1 MFRLFCHSQLPAP
14 TSLPDINY
22 LALFNLLQACS
33 TRRASSVLNFER
45 EAREYVDQ
53 LYLQTVTKACR
64 YLDLPK
70 SPSTGRYSNVFVAGH
85 GVGGLLMQTEQVTRT
100 ATGIIQLSSAKTFDG
115 DLFNDIA

>member
-1 MFRLFCHSQLPAP
+1 M
-14 TSLPDINY
+14 
-22 LALFNLLQACS
+22 
-33 TRRASSVLNFER
+33 
-45 EAREYVDQ
+45 
-53 LYLQTVTKACR
+53 
-64 YLDLPK
+64 PK